1 MSKIT
6 VFALKKI
13 YIYKKKYQRK
23 KKDMLSW
30 CLCCCMCHV
39 PRAEITLPRVTR
51 DLLML
56 APSFSLVP
64 VARVASTLSLPARS
78 TRWILL
84 NVSRG
89 KSASNQA
96 CGMQKTLLSN
106 LLIVQKRQRHGGI
119 LGHIGSITTKSS
131 TSDGKKSGRKP
142 LKLEKMGE
150 NDYYTKQINK
160 ANWSS

>member
-1 MSKIT
+1 
-6 VFALKKI
+6 
-13 YIYKKKYQRK
+13 
-23 KKDMLSW
+23 MLSW
-30 CLCCCMCHV
+30 CVCCCMCHV

-84 NVSRG
+84 SVSRG
-89 KSASNQA
+89 NSASNQA

-106 LLIVQKRQRHGGI
+106 LLSSKEATSRRNTRAYRQRHDKKVLLQMGG
-119 LGHIGSITTKSS
+119 
-131 TSDGKKSGRKP
+131 KSGRKP

-150 NDYYTKQINK
+150 NDYYTKRINK